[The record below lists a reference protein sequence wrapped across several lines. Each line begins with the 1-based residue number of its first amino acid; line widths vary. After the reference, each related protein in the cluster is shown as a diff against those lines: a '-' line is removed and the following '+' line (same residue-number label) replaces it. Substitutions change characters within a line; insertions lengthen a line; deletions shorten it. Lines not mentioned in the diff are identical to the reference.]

1 MKSDLTAL
9 EFDRILQLISLE
21 AKTSLGHASISARR
35 PFATI
40 EACESAQA
48 DLWEMVRFY
57 HTEGLLPLAGLVDVA
72 PFFARETVLELDE
85 SWQVVRAVRATQA
98 IRETLVRTDRFPRLR
113 AIAEGISDT
122 GELLTKVNKYFTRDG
137 KLREDASNEL
147 KAIRQRVQQKRNAIQ
162 KTLNDIMN
170 RNAESIQEPLIVMRG
185 DRYCVPVRTDH
196 RNSIQG
202 ILHERSGSGAS
213 VFIEPMAAIEL
224 NNDLAELL
232 LQEREEIARITR
244 YVSQLIAESAGDV
257 SAALRVHGTSKAAGA
272 SVRVFRGGGD
282 PVDYKF

>member
-21 AKTSLGHASISARR
+21 AKTSLGHASISSLR

-122 GELLTKVNKYFTRDG
+122 GELLTKVNKYFT
-137 KLREDASNEL
+137 
-147 KAIRQRVQQKRNAIQ
+147 
-162 KTLNDIMN
+162 
-170 RNAESIQEPLIVMRG
+170 
-185 DRYCVPVRTDH
+185 
-196 RNSIQG
+196 
-202 ILHERSGSGAS
+202 
-213 VFIEPMAAIEL
+213 
-224 NNDLAELL
+224 
-232 LQEREEIARITR
+232 
-244 YVSQLIAESAGDV
+244 
-257 SAALRVHGTSKAAGA
+257 
-272 SVRVFRGGGD
+272 
-282 PVDYKF
+282 